1 MKGSAFMFMMM
12 GAAFFA
18 IGLST
23 SQTVFTVLG
32 IAFLAVGLSAKRK
45 KKE

>member
-1 MKGSAFMFMMM
+1 MTGQALMFTMT

-32 IAFLAVGLSAKRK
+32 IAFLAVGLSVKRK

>member
-1 MKGSAFMFMMM
+1 MKGSAFMFIMI
-12 GAAFFA
+12 GTAFFV

-45 KKE
+45 KRE